1 MKEMPLG
8 MTVFSEQ
15 GALVGAGNQ
24 HIPIFAAPYRWHD
37 ITLRI
42 IDVFTRRVGQ

>member
-1 MKEMPLG
+1 MKKMPLDR
-8 MTVFSEQ
+8 TVFSEQ

-24 HIPIFAAPYRWHD
+24 HIPIFATSLSGRV

-42 IDVFTRRVGQ
+42 INVMTLMGG